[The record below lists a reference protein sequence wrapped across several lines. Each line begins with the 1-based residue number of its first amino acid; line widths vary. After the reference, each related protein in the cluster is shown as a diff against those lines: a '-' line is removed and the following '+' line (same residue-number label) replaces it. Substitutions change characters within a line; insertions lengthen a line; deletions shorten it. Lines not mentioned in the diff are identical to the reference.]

1 LVSFALT
8 GLSFSKNPK
17 NYTALQLYRL
27 ERDHGTMSFTLKD
40 VEKCFFSMDEQS
52 ARNKAL
58 TKIALGHAA
67 NSLKRGKQQS
77 MGWSKGNHRNKQQ
90 NKNTSNANAT
100 TTSSGKSI
108 ICYNCGEPGHISPNC
123 PNPKQNILNDNTI

>member
-1 LVSFALT
+1 
-8 GLSFSKNPK
+8 
-17 NYTALQLYRL
+17 
-27 ERDHGTMSFTLKD
+27 
-40 VEKCFFSMDEQS
+40 MDEQS

-90 NKNTSNANAT
+90 NKNTANANAT

-123 PNPKQNILNDNTI
+123 PNPKQTSSMTTQYNKSCAAAASTTSSDLDSTTNKLVCSA